1 MIYTI
6 IFGVLLGSC
15 AVQSAMRESWTFD
28 CVQTPYGCIPL
39 SQLTARQESDLLAS
53 CEGYKDELASLGH
66 TDIDCE
72 AIVSELGSEKYQQL
86 MTSIKN
92 GEDIFDAMAT
102 CMEFESELADSG
114 YALDCETLIQGL
126 EPANIVK
133 TITNSMIQGAKN
145 KGGPKDMIKPTT
157 RCLLPFGWGCI
168 IWKVA
173 NDCYNSDYIC
183 KGK

>member
-6 IFGVLLGSC
+6 VFGVLLGSC

-28 CVQTPYGCIPL
+28 CVQTPYGCIPM
-39 SQLTARQESDLLAS
+39 SELTTRKESNLLAA

-66 TDIDCE
+66 TAIDCE
-72 AIVSELGSEKYQQL
+72 AIVSELGSERYQQL

-92 GEDIFDAMAT
+92 GQDVDAMAT
-102 CMEFESELADSG
+102 CMEYESELANFG
-114 YALDCETLIQGL
+114 YALDCEGVIQ
-126 EPANIVK
+126 EMITSME
-133 TITNSMIQGAKN
+133 TITTKVKEGAKN
-145 KGGPKDMIKPTT
+145 KGGPKDMKKPTN
-157 RCLLPFGWGCI
+157 RCLLPFLPGCV